1 MGVLNIFDQFSSIS
15 CNFFSGAEFSTVATK
30 QKEILGEI
38 FHCHDPKNK
47 ITCDMYK
54 GFFWKNAQKFPYF
67 VREKVRSHDI

>member
-1 MGVLNIFDQFSSIS
+1 MKVLNIFEQFSSIS

-38 FHCHDPKNK
+38 FHCHDQKN

-54 GFFWKNAQKFPYF
+54 KGFKSEAMIFRQR
-67 VREKVRSHDI
+67 VLRG